1 MKALKI
7 ISIVLS
13 VVGFIL
19 FATGIPLGMF
29 VGGPFGDVAMSMAIS
44 MTGFCLFAAGLVM
57 SAIYQ
62 SRNRKAGR
70 NYTGESKGGIGYPDL
85 PPIPTSLSARK
96 CPRCGEE
103 VEPSDVYCP
112 KCGYRLD
119 GMADE
124 DEKL

>member
-29 VGGPFGDVAMSMAIS
+29 VDGPLGDVAMSMAIS

-57 SAIYQ
+57 SGIYQ

-70 NYTGESKGGIGYPDL
+70 NYTGESKGGIAYSDL
-85 PPIPTSLSARK
+85 PQ
-96 CPRCGEE
+96 
-103 VEPSDVYCP
+103 
-112 KCGYRLD
+112 CGYRLD